1 MSISKNIPLS
11 SGTTYSLDV
20 YNQGVVSTSTQT
32 NFGSVGNITPIDIIS
47 PLLLGHRSLNNPVAT
62 LPNDFINTDFTQKN
76 LITFQ
81 TLPVYPSKLISA
93 NLVLSCSSIPLY
105 ASSFPVKITVGANI
119 NPGQEASYFNL
130 ISISKYSGVIN
141 SNISNGNN
149 TINITS
155 LIQYL
160 TTLPT
165 WISNSRIVL
174 FIDGPA
180 SDNQMVR
187 VSTQQSY
194 ISLQYNPVVPFSPRN
209 IEVAPGYK
217 QLLVSW
223 SPPLDDGGSSI
234 LDYTIEYRTINSN
247 NNILSNWIIAKT
259 SSITSATIDNLDN
272 RSIYI
277 VRVRARNAV
286 GLGSYSETSNSI
298 SPQASAAP
306 RVSSTY
312 NSANYTRIRLRRDT
326 SSAWSGVNPVL
337 GLGEAAYETD
347 TRFIKVGDN
356 ITEWNNLDY
365 VKVPNSSIQFPPF
378 PPVNL
383 IIGDGEFGISNPRIL
398 CSLSNNDYLNIVG
411 RNGITAN
418 YSDTHKA
425 LVLSL
430 TQPYNPVYSGTL
442 YSPSTSGQPGNVAY
456 DDQWMYVCVK
466 NNFWKKLPLE
476 QYWFDPTSIS
486 VSNNSGNYPSM
497 TNIAFSGSNM
507 LVNTDGDPYPALAG
521 YNLTN
526 DGITSRNGFF
536 GSYDIQDQSFN
547 YNFRYRGP
555 SYSSNPQPIGSG
567 IIGIMTNGA
576 LFTSF
581 INNPNKIDIFQVPSG
596 LRFNK
601 VFFSDYFRLDPCGG
615 EVVLDR
621 SYRYLN
627 GKFLTTCWNNSL
639 LINSNAYYSGTSYNN
654 NYFRHPDGHSK
665 IVGFCFDGYPLY
677 GPYGYTNPTSSA
689 SGVSLMTSSYI
700 AKNTDHHRPPNWKF
714 SNAMVVNDI
723 NFMLSTGAFVEDF
736 DFYEGSGILDQYNG
750 RFAVTPEYPEGVY
763 AYYLTFTDDS
773 LAIPKYPYIIGPYS
787 RQQRPI

>member
-1 MSISKNIPLS
+1 MDNNKLSKARRDKKDEFYTQYHDIEKEISAYVEFNPKVFKGKTILLPCDDPEWS
-11 SGTTYSLDV
+11 
-20 YNQGVVSTSTQT
+20 
-32 NFGSVGNITPIDIIS
+32 NFTKYFAQN
-47 PLLLGHRSLNNPVAT
+47 
-62 LPNDFINTDFTQKN
+62 
-76 LITFQ
+76 FQ
-81 TLPVYPSKLISA
+81 RYEIKKLIST
-93 NLVLSCSSIPLY
+93 
-105 ASSFPVKITVGANI
+105 SFAVESK
-119 NPGQEASYFNL
+119 SY
-130 ISISKYSGVIN
+130 KEGY
-141 SNISNGNN
+141 
-149 TINITS
+149 
-155 LIQYL
+155 QP
-160 TTLPT
+160 TLFERNDP
-165 WISNSRIVL
+165 N
-174 FIDGPA
+174 
-180 SDNQMVR
+180 
-187 VSTQQSY
+187 
-194 ISLQYNPVVPFSPRN
+194 YN
-209 IEVAPGYK
+209 K
-217 QLLVSW
+217 
-223 SPPLDDGGSSI
+223 
-234 LDYTIEYRTINSN
+234 
-247 NNILSNWIIAKT
+247 KK
-259 SSITSATIDNLDN
+259 
-272 RSIYI
+272 
-277 VRVRARNAV
+277 
-286 GLGSYSETSNSI
+286 
-298 SPQASAAP
+298 
-306 RVSSTY
+306 
-312 NSANYTRIRLRRDT
+312 TRINGKIFTLTKDK
-326 SSAWSGVNPVL
+326 SGDGKIDVNDL
-337 GLGEAAYETD
+337 EWDYLKGDGDFRSKEINKLKDEAD

-714 SNAMVVNDI
+714 SNAIVVNDI